1 MKLGGKVKM
10 ISIGDLKSFSLFE
23 GLSDEELAKIARLC
37 REKTYEEGS
46 VIFTIGGFAGDV
58 YLLRTGKV
66 DIQIEFKIYD
76 YEVMATVYTVGK
88 GEAFGWSALVPPHRL
103 TASARCHEKA
113 DIIMINGKELMELL
127 ERQKSI
133 GYTVMKNLSAI
144 ISSRLASTTI
154 ALRHEIQKLI
164 KK

>member
-1 MKLGGKVKM
+1 M
-10 ISIGDLKSFSLFE
+10 ISIEILKNFSLFG
-23 GLSDEELAKIARLC
+23 GLGGAELAEVAKLC
-37 REKTYEEGS
+37 RERTYDDGS
-46 VIFTIGGFAGDV
+46 VIFTIGGSATDV
-58 YLLRTGKV
+58 YLLKTGKV

-76 YEVMATVYTVGK
+76 YEIMTTVYTVGK
-88 GEAFGWSALVPPHRL
+88 GEIFGWSSLVPPHRL
-103 TASARCHEKA
+103 TASARCQGKA

-127 ERQKSI
+127 EKNRDI
-133 GYTVMKNLSAI
+133 GYVVMKNLSSV